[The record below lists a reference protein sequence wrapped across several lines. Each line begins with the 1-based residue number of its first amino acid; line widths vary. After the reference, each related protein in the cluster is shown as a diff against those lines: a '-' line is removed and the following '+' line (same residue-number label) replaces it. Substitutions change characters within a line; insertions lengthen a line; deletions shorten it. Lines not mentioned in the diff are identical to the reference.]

1 MHTFHFNT
9 GIRSSAYSHT
19 GIRAG
24 SAEYPETRR
33 LPARDVREEVTTEV
47 TTGLRC
53 NGRTVERSRSKP
65 QGRMRSKIHSRA
77 VPLRPSLRR
86 QVPGSDWS
94 ERGDSNSR
102 PLAPEASALPG
113 CATLRPTSRRWEKC
127 GQIPPKKRTIGPGR
141 SNLRPHRRL
150 PASPKL
156 WAILQPGCNHYP
168 AFERF
173 TSGHGSRAHLAQAR
187 LSVCNGP
194 DPDVQV
200 VRRLL
205 NRSLLGQL
213 HAARPPAAPSR
224 RGEG

>member
-1 MHTFHFNT
+1 MGEQLSGAGPSPKVGCARSTRGPSRLGPRSAAKYPDRN
-9 GIRSSAYSHT
+9 GRSGEIRT
-19 GIRAG
+19 
-24 SAEYPETRR
+24 PDPL
-33 LPARDVREEVTTEV
+33 LPKQVRYQAA
-47 TTGLRC
+47 LRC
-53 NGRTVERSRSKP
+53 ARL
-65 QGRMRSKIHSRA
+65 A
-77 VPLRPSLRR
+77 
-86 QVPGSDWS
+86 QVG
-94 ERGDSNSR
+94 EV
-102 PLAPEASALPG
+102 
-113 CATLRPTSRRWEKC
+113 